1 MKINLPVSQTEHFLQ
16 PGKPIV
22 SKTDLKGRITYVN
35 SSFTDISGFHRDEL
49 LGASHNIVRHPD
61 MPPEAFADLWRE

>member
-22 SKTDLKGRITYVN
+22 SKTDLKGRITYRTYAPV
-35 SSFTDISGFHRDEL
+35 L
-49 LGASHNIVRHPD
+49 QP
-61 MPPEAFADLWRE
+61 